1 MHVLCLRAGITL
13 SSSSSFCFCIH
24 YSPVKRVKRAPSSG
38 LILAASLPPTALYEN
53 SYTAR
58 RNPPDCRGNCLGD
71 CGTRTNSPN
80 PREAA
85 ACSTRPSRLH
95 SLFTVPLGSPRG
107 CAAPATRVYFQ
118 AWVCQPAHRCLARAS
133 RCRLPSCS
141 AQLRLSRWLMRA
153 CVSQSASSRPEPVSS
168 RLLGA
173 LTILESGQFHVR
185 KLPQTVSQCLPAVGS
200 LGMCHQAIVRL
211 ARATAGRPA
220 MNGCRWLES

>member
-1 MHVLCLRAGITL
+1 MCLRAGITL

-53 SYTAR
+53 TYTR
-58 RNPPDCRGNCLGD
+58 RQD
-71 CGTRTNSPN
+71 GTRQTAVAIALATVAPGATHRSR
-80 PREAA
+80 REAA
-85 ACSTRPSRLH
+85 TCSTRPSRLR

-141 AQLRLSRWLMRA
+141 VQLRLSRWLMRA
-153 CVSQSASSRPEPVSS
+153 CVSQSASSPPEPVSS

-185 KLPQTVSQCLPAVGS
+185 KLPQTVSHCHPAVGS
-200 LGMCHQAIVRL
+200 LGMRHQAIVRL
-211 ARATAGRPA
+211 ARATTGRPA